1 MTEVFTS
8 ATGYLASDF
17 SPQKI
22 LLGNKEKHSF
32 DKENQ
37 TICFYC
43 VSFHITSWSRIT
55 HTSLASRYNGD
66 SFVVTLRLDVMTQAL
81 LDGELTLDCTMNHFK
96 LFKYIFNYMSIF
108 LAEIFLPKRL
118 TKKHFML
125 LAVHISRPTQN
136 LWSQN
141 CPHASPYHELHL
153 TFAYLSNICLM
164 IILSSADSSCSITST
179 PW

>member
-43 VSFHITSWSRIT
+43 VSFHIISWLRIT
-55 HTSLASRYNGD
+55 HSHLASRYNGD
-66 SFVVTLRLDVMTQAL
+66 SFVVTMWHNDTSTSGWRTNTGLQYESFQTFQINL
-81 LDGELTLDCTMNHFK
+81 NF
-96 LFKYIFNYMSIF
+96 MSIF
-108 LAEIFLPKRL
+108 LAEMFLPKRL
-118 TKKHFML
+118 TKKHSL
-125 LAVHISRPTQN
+125 QLAIHISNPTQN
-136 LWSQN
+136 LGSQN
-141 CPHASPYHELHL
+141 VHM
-153 TFAYLSNICLM
+153 FRQN
-164 IILSSADSSCSITST
+164 
-179 PW
+179 